1 MADAATHFCRQCRS
15 PGDASCPPS
24 FENAVSIQAK
34 SDHSASSKPLLKRL
48 WGYLRPEMT
57 AFILSMVAMGVVAA
71 TEGIIPK
78 VVKDLLDQG
87 FGGEYAGKL
96 WQVPAMLV
104 GIAVVRGVA
113 QFASTY
119 LLSLVSNKVLL
130 NLRMKMFE
138 RLLQAPASYY
148 QRNTAAS
155 LINAVIFEV
164 NQVLQVLTGVFI
176 TMVRDSMTVL
186 ALLVFLFY
194 TNWRLTL
201 VVAVILPIIGLL
213 MSRINRRLRSLNRES
228 QNLTNQAAYVVE
240 EAVGGYKVVKLH
252 GGEAY
257 ESLRFNAMTNRLRGY
272 AMRVAVAGGLNQPV
286 TQFLAALALS
296 IILAIAMM
304 QAQANQTTVG
314 GFTGFVMAMLLLI
327 SPLKHLTDVNQPLQ
341 RGLTAAEF
349 IFGLIDA
356 PIEPQDGGKQI
367 DRARGDIR
375 FDNVTFRYGEEG
387 SGARSALDN
396 INLHVQPGEIVAL
409 VGPSGSGKT
418 TLVNLLPRFFDPT
431 SGAISLDG
439 DALADLSLQDLRRQ
453 IAFVSQ
459 DVVLFND
466 TIAANVAYGARDAS
480 EIDMARVRRALE
492 AAYLTDVVDNLPEGV
507 DTNIGDNGS
516 KLSGGQRQRLAIARA
531 IYKDAPILILDEAT
545 SALDSE
551 SERQVQAA
559 LEALMQG
566 RTTLVIAHRLSTI
579 ENADR
584 IIVLEHGKIAE
595 AGTHRELIDRDGL
608 YAGLHRIQFAT
619 Q

>member
-1 MADAATHFCRQCRS
+1 
-15 PGDASCPPS
+15 
-24 FENAVSIQAK
+24 
-34 SDHSASSKPLLKRL
+34 LLKRL

-356 PIEPQDGGKQI
+356 PIEPQEGGKQI

-431 SGAISLDG
+431 SGTISLDG

>member
-1 MADAATHFCRQCRS
+1 MAVTD
-15 PGDASCPPS
+15 
-24 FENAVSIQAK
+24 
-34 SDHSASSKPLLKRL
+34 SSKTASQAPTPNNLKRL
-48 WGYLRPEMT
+48 WGYLRPELT

-138 RLLQAPASYY
+138 RLLQAPASFY

-155 LINAVIFEV
+155 IINAVIFEV

-257 ESLRFNAMTNRLRGY
+257 ESLRFNAMTDRLRGY

-296 IILAIAMM
+296 IILAIAML

-349 IFGLIDA
+349 IFGLIDT
-356 PIEPQDGGKQI
+356 PIEPQEGGKPL

-375 FDNVTFRYGEEG
+375 FDNVTFRYGEDG
-387 SGARSALDN
+387 RAALDSV
-396 INLHVQPGEIVAL
+396 NLHVKPGEVVAL

-431 SGAISLDG
+431 SGTISLDG
-439 DALADLSLQDLRRQ
+439 EALADLALHDLRRQ

-480 EIDMARVRRALE
+480 EIDMVRVRRALE
-492 AAYLTDVVDNLPEGV
+492 AAYLTDVVDNLPDGI

-531 IYKDAPILILDEAT
+531 VYKDAPILILDEAT

-584 IIVLEHGKIAE
+584 IVVLEHGKIAE
-595 AGTHRELIDRDGL
+595 AGTHRELIERDGL

>member
-1 MADAATHFCRQCRS
+1 M
-15 PGDASCPPS
+15 
-24 FENAVSIQAK
+24 
-34 SDHSASSKPLLKRL
+34 
-48 WGYLRPEMT
+48 
-57 AFILSMVAMGVVAA
+57 
-71 TEGIIPK
+71 
-78 VVKDLLDQG
+78 KDLLDQG

-130 NLRMKMFE
+130 NLRVKMFE

-148 QRNTAAS
+148 QQNTAAS
-155 LINAVIFEV
+155 IINAVIFEV

-201 VVAVILPIIGLL
+201 VVAVILPVIGLL

-257 ESLRFNAMTNRLRGY
+257 ESLRFNAMTNRLRSY

-296 IILAIAMM
+296 VILAIAMM

-349 IFGLIDA
+349 IFGLIDT
-356 PIEPQDGGKQI
+356 PIEPQEGGKHI
-367 DRARGDIR
+367 ERARGDIR
-375 FDNVTFRYGEEG
+375 FDRVTFRYGADG
-387 SGARSALDN
+387 RAALDN
-396 INLHVQPGEIVAL
+396 VDLHVKPGEIVAL

-418 TLVNLLPRFFDPT
+418 TLVNLMPRFFDPT
-431 SGAISLDG
+431 SGTISLDG

-492 AAYLTDVVDNLPEGV
+492 AAYLTDMVDNLPEGV
-507 DTNIGDNGS
+507 DTNVGDNGS

-559 LEALMQG
+559 LERLMEG

>member
-1 MADAATHFCRQCRS
+1 
-15 PGDASCPPS
+15 
-24 FENAVSIQAK
+24 
-34 SDHSASSKPLLKRL
+34 
-48 WGYLRPEMT
+48 
-57 AFILSMVAMGVVAA
+57 
-71 TEGIIPK
+71 
-78 VVKDLLDQG
+78 
-87 FGGEYAGKL
+87 
-96 WQVPAMLV
+96 
-104 GIAVVRGVA
+104 
-113 QFASTY
+113 
-119 LLSLVSNKVLL
+119 
-130 NLRMKMFE
+130 MKMFE
-138 RLLQAPASYY
+138 RLLQAPASFY
-148 QRNTAAS
+148 QGNTAAS

-349 IFGLIDA
+349 IFGLIDT
-356 PIEPQDGGKQI
+356 PIEPQEGGKHI

-375 FDNVTFRYGEEG
+375 FDHVTFRYGKDG
-387 SGARSALDN
+387 RAALDN
-396 INLHVQPGEIVAL
+396 IDLHVKPGEVVAL

-431 SGAISLDG
+431 SGTISLDG
-439 DALADLSLQDLRRQ
+439 DALADLSLHDLRRQ

-584 IIVLEHGKIAE
+584 IVVLEHGKIAE

>member
-1 MADAATHFCRQCRS
+1 
-15 PGDASCPPS
+15 
-24 FENAVSIQAK
+24 VSIQAK

>member
-1 MADAATHFCRQCRS
+1 M
-15 PGDASCPPS
+15 
-24 FENAVSIQAK
+24 
-34 SDHSASSKPLLKRL
+34 LKRL
-48 WGYLRPEMT
+48 WGYLRPELT
-57 AFILSMVAMGVVAA
+57 AFILAMVAMGVVAA

-356 PIEPQDGGKQI
+356 PIEPQEGGKQI

-431 SGAISLDG
+431 SGTISLDG

>member
-1 MADAATHFCRQCRS
+1 M
-15 PGDASCPPS
+15 
-24 FENAVSIQAK
+24 
-34 SDHSASSKPLLKRL
+34 LKRL
-48 WGYLRPEMT
+48 WGYLRPELT
-57 AFILSMVAMGVVAA
+57 AFILAMVAMGVVAA

-104 GIAVVRGVA
+104 GIAVVRGIA

-155 LINAVIFEV
+155 IINAVIFEV

-176 TMVRDSMTVL
+176 TLVRDSMTVL
-186 ALLVFLFY
+186 ALLIFLFY

-296 IILAIAMM
+296 VILAIAML

-349 IFGLIDA
+349 IFGLIDT
-356 PIEPQDGGKQI
+356 PIEPQEGGKKI
-367 DRARGDIR
+367 DRARGDVR
-375 FDNVTFRYGEEG
+375 FDNV
-387 SGARSALDN
+387 
-396 INLHVQPGEIVAL
+396 NLHVKPGEVVAL

-431 SGAISLDG
+431 SGTISLDG
-439 DALADLSLQDLRRQ
+439 DALADLALHDLRRQ

-492 AAYLTDVVDNLPEGV
+492 AAYLTDVVDNLPEGI
-507 DTNIGDNGS
+507 DTNVGDNGS

-559 LEALMQG
+559 LERLMEG

-595 AGTHRELIDRDGL
+595 AGTHRELTERDGL

>member
-1 MADAATHFCRQCRS
+1 MAVTSSSSSQPPAASQPGHF
-15 PGDASCPPS
+15 
-24 FENAVSIQAK
+24 
-34 SDHSASSKPLLKRL
+34 KRL
-48 WGYLRPEMT
+48 WTYLRPELSS
-57 AFILSMVAMGVVAA
+57 FILAMVAMGVVAA

-96 WQVPAMLV
+96 WRVPAMLV

-113 QFASTY
+113 QFGATY
-119 LLSLVSNKVLL
+119 FLSLVSNKVLL

-138 RLLQAPASYY
+138 RLLQAPAAFY
-148 QRNTAAS
+148 QRNTAAT

-176 TMVRDSMTVL
+176 TLVRDSMTVL
-186 ALLVFLFY
+186 ALLIFLFY

-201 VVAVILPIIGLL
+201 VVAVILPVIGFL
-213 MSRINRRLRSLNRES
+213 MSRINRRLRSLNREH
-228 QNLTNQAAYVVE
+228 QNLTNEAAYVVE
-240 EAVGGYKVVKLH
+240 EAAGGYKVVKLH

-257 ESLRFNAMTNRLRGY
+257 ESRRFNAMTNRLRGY
-272 AMRVAVAGGLNQPV
+272 AMRMAVAGGLNQPV

-296 IILAIAMM
+296 VILAIAMV

-327 SPLKHLTDVNQPLQ
+327 SPLKHLTDVNQPMQ

-349 IFGLIDA
+349 IFGLIDT
-356 PIEPQDGGKQI
+356 PIEPQEGGKHI
-367 DRARGDIR
+367 DRARGDLR
-375 FDNVTFRYGEEG
+375 FEHVTFRYGPDG
-387 SGARSALDN
+387 RAALDS
-396 INLHVQPGEIVAL
+396 IDLHVKAGEIVAL

-418 TLVNLLPRFFDPT
+418 TLVNLLPRFFEPT
-431 SGAISLDG
+431 SGRIVLDG

-492 AAYLTDVVDNLPEGV
+492 AAYLTDVVDNLPDGV

-584 IIVLEHGKIAE
+584 IVVLEHGQIVE
-595 AGTHRELIDRDGL
+595 AGTHRELLDRDGL

>member
-1 MADAATHFCRQCRS
+1 M
-15 PGDASCPPS
+15 
-24 FENAVSIQAK
+24 SIQAK
-34 SDHSASSKPLLKRL
+34 SDHQDPSKPLLKRL
-48 WGYLRPEMT
+48 WTYLRPELT

-130 NLRMKMFE
+130 NLRVKMFE

-148 QRNTAAS
+148 QQNTAAS
-155 LINAVIFEV
+155 IINAVIFEV

-201 VVAVILPIIGLL
+201 VVAVILPVIGLL

-257 ESLRFNAMTNRLRGY
+257 ESLRFNAMTNRLRSY
-272 AMRVAVAGGLNQPV
+272 AMRVAVAGGLNLPV
-286 TQFLAALALS
+286 TQFPAALALS
-296 IILAIAMM
+296 VILAIAMM

-349 IFGLIDA
+349 IFGLIDT
-356 PIEPQDGGKQI
+356 PIEPQEGGKHI
-367 DRARGDIR
+367 ERARGDIR
-375 FDNVTFRYGEEG
+375 FDRVTFRYGADG
-387 SGARSALDN
+387 RAALDN
-396 INLHVQPGEIVAL
+396 VDLHVKPGEIVAL

-418 TLVNLLPRFFDPT
+418 TLVNLMPRFFDPT
-431 SGAISLDG
+431 SGTISLDG

-492 AAYLTDVVDNLPEGV
+492 AAYLTDMVDNLPEGV
-507 DTNIGDNGS
+507 DTNVGDNGS

-559 LEALMQG
+559 LERLMEG

>member
-1 MADAATHFCRQCRS
+1 M
-15 PGDASCPPS
+15 
-24 FENAVSIQAK
+24 
-34 SDHSASSKPLLKRL
+34 LKRL
-48 WGYLRPEMT
+48 WGYLRPELT
-57 AFILSMVAMGVVAA
+57 AFILAMVAMGVVAA

-104 GIAVVRGVA
+104 GIAVVRGIA

-155 LINAVIFEV
+155 IINAVIFEV
-164 NQVLQVLTGVFI
+164 NQVLQVLTGVF
-176 TMVRDSMTVL
+176 TLVRDSMTVL
-186 ALLVFLFY
+186 ALLIFLFY

-296 IILAIAMM
+296 VILAIAML

-349 IFGLIDA
+349 IFGLIDT
-356 PIEPQDGGKQI
+356 PIEPQEGGKKI
-367 DRARGDIR
+367 DRARGDVR
-375 FDNVTFRYGEEG
+375 FDNVTFRYGEDG
-387 SGARSALDN
+387 RAALDN
-396 INLHVQPGEIVAL
+396 VNLHVKPGEVVAL

-431 SGAISLDG
+431 SGTISLDG
-439 DALADLSLQDLRRQ
+439 DALADLALHDLRRQ

-492 AAYLTDVVDNLPEGV
+492 AAYLTDVVDNLPEGI
-507 DTNIGDNGS
+507 DTNVGDNGS

-559 LEALMQG
+559 LERLMEG

-595 AGTHRELIDRDGL
+595 AGTHRELIERDGL

>member
-1 MADAATHFCRQCRS
+1 MAVTD
-15 PGDASCPPS
+15 
-24 FENAVSIQAK
+24 
-34 SDHSASSKPLLKRL
+34 SSKTASQAPTPNNLKRL
-48 WGYLRPEMT
+48 WGYLRPELT
-57 AFILSMVAMGVVAA
+57 AFILSMIAMGVVAA

-138 RLLQAPASYY
+138 RLLQAPASFY

-155 LINAVIFEV
+155 IINAVIFEV

-257 ESLRFNAMTNRLRGY
+257 ESLRFNAMTDRLRGY

-296 IILAIAMM
+296 IILAIAML

-349 IFGLIDA
+349 IFGLIDT
-356 PIEPQDGGKQI
+356 PIEPQEGGKPL

-375 FDNVTFRYGEEG
+375 FDNVTFRYGEDG
-387 SGARSALDN
+387 RAALDSV
-396 INLHVQPGEIVAL
+396 NLHVKPGEVVAL

-418 TLVNLLPRFFDPT
+418 TLVNLLPRFFEPT
-431 SGAISLDG
+431 SGMISLDG
-439 DALADLSLQDLRRQ
+439 DALADLSLHDLRRQ

-492 AAYLTDVVDNLPEGV
+492 AAYLTDVVDNLPDGI

-531 IYKDAPILILDEAT
+531 VYKDAPILILDEAT

-584 IIVLEHGKIAE
+584 IVVLEHGKIAE
-595 AGTHRELIDRDGL
+595 AGTHRELIERDGL

>member
-1 MADAATHFCRQCRS
+1 M
-15 PGDASCPPS
+15 
-24 FENAVSIQAK
+24 SIQAK

>member
-1 MADAATHFCRQCRS
+1 M
-15 PGDASCPPS
+15 
-24 FENAVSIQAK
+24 SIQAK

-356 PIEPQDGGKQI
+356 PIEPQEGGKQI

-431 SGAISLDG
+431 SGTISLDG

>member
-1 MADAATHFCRQCRS
+1 MTRAATHYAGSTGRHATQAAH
-15 PGDASCPPS
+15 PYLKI
-24 FENAVSIQAK
+24 AVSIQAK
-34 SDHSASSKPLLKRL
+34 SDHSSAKPLLKRL
-48 WGYLRPEMT
+48 WTYLRPELT
-57 AFILSMVAMGVVAA
+57 AFILAMVAMGVVAA

-155 LINAVIFEV
+155 IINAVIFEV

-176 TMVRDSMTVL
+176 TLVRDSMTVL
-186 ALLVFLFY
+186 ALLIFLFY

-201 VVAVILPIIGLL
+201 VVAVILPVIGLL

-296 IILAIAMM
+296 VILAIAML

-349 IFGLIDA
+349 IFGLIDT
-356 PIEPQDGGKQI
+356 PIEPQEGGKHI
-367 DRARGDIR
+367 DRARGDLR
-375 FDNVTFRYGEEG
+375 FDNVTFRYGEDG
-387 SGARSALDN
+387 RAALDN
-396 INLHVQPGEIVAL
+396 INLHVKPGEIVAL

-431 SGAISLDG
+431 SGTISLDG

-466 TIAANVAYGARDAS
+466 TIAANVAYGARDAT

-492 AAYLTDVVDNLPEGV
+492 AAYLTDVVDNLPEGI

-559 LEALMQG
+559 LERLMEG

-584 IIVLEHGKIAE
+584 IVVLEHGKIAE

>member
-1 MADAATHFCRQCRS
+1 M
-15 PGDASCPPS
+15 
-24 FENAVSIQAK
+24 
-34 SDHSASSKPLLKRL
+34 
-48 WGYLRPEMT
+48 YLRPELT

-138 RLLQAPASYY
+138 RLLQAPASFY
-148 QRNTAAS
+148 QRTTAAS
-155 LINAVIFEV
+155 IINAVIFEV

-257 ESLRFNAMTNRLRGY
+257 ESLRFNAMTDRLRGY

-296 IILAIAMM
+296 IILAIAML

-349 IFGLIDA
+349 IFGLIDT
-356 PIEPQDGGKQI
+356 PIEPQEGGKHI

-387 SGARSALDN
+387 PGARSALDSV
-396 INLHVQPGEIVAL
+396 NLHVKPGEVVAL

-431 SGAISLDG
+431 SGTISLDG
-439 DALADLSLQDLRRQ
+439 DALADLSLHDLRRQ

-480 EIDMARVRRALE
+480 DIDMARVRRALE

-531 IYKDAPILILDEAT
+531 VYKDAPILILDEAT

-584 IIVLEHGKIAE
+584 IVVLEHGKIAE